1 LPPAS
6 DEAALEYFRVN
17 ISNLQQLHER
27 GGDACHRYLLA
38 SRGQGL
44 LAEGELTE
52 AMLAATGDA
61 LVKVIRTS
69 TQAPQKVPQSVDV
82 IPHMTPIFEDL
93 KVEYEKD
100 MPSLQNPEAA
110 TGAQTRRTC
119 EAAIDRMRP
128 GCCDTWLPARN
139 SPDLGS
145 VRGTAPGTHARCRT

>member
-1 LPPAS
+1 M
-6 DEAALEYFRVN
+6 
-17 ISNLQQLHER
+17 
-27 GGDACHRYLLA
+27 
-38 SRGQGL
+38 

-100 MPSLQNPEAA
+100 MPLLQNPEAA

-119 EAAIDRMRP
+119 AAAIDVQSRVLA
-128 GCCDTWLPARN
+128 LPPPHAARVLRYLA
-139 SPDLGS
+139 SS
-145 VRGTAPGTHARCRT
+145 AK

>member
-1 LPPAS
+1 MTLVLAGLV
-6 DEAALEYFRVN
+6 AALSAGIARLFIEPRAKQRAF
-17 ISNLQQLHER
+17 
-27 GGDACHRYLLA
+27 GGAWLA
-38 SRGQGL
+38 IFAVLFFLSWL
-44 LAEGELTE
+44 Y
-52 AMLAATGDA
+52 
-61 LVKVIRTS
+61 
-69 TQAPQKVPQSVDV
+69 DV

-100 MPSLQNPEAA
+100 MPLLQNPEAA

-119 EAAIDRMRP
+119 EAALDRMRP